1 MEAVIYGMIFLPFL
15 AAGFLPLAKKNQKI
29 ESRIVTAVSVLVC
42 ILAVILRFL
51 PDMKTGL
58 SVFGNMGLHFSHDGS
73 LPTILVILAA
83 FMWLAES
90 LFAPEYFKGAENNS
104 RFYTFYLLTQGAL
117 FGVFLSADLF
127 TLFVFF
133 EIMSLSS
140 YVWIA
145 QTETT
150 DAIAVS
156 KTYLYFSLIGG
167 MVMLM
172 GVFLLYHR
180 CGSVNWDVIARTDL
194 TDTVRYVSGGCLLF
208 GFGIKAGI
216 FPLHIWLPVAHPVAP
231 APASALLSGILL
243 KSGIFGILL
252 TTKSLFPA
260 DLLWGNILLVL
271 AVITMLLG
279 GILGIFSTDLKRTLA
294 CSSMSQIG
302 FILFGIACVSL
313 LGEEITVPSAG
324 ATLHLANHAL
334 IKLVLFTISGIV
346 YKNLH
351 SITYNRIR
359 GFGKGKPGLMIPFLF
374 CACSISGIPGF
385 SGYIS
390 KTLLHEGL
398 VEFYTH
404 AALDGQS
411 IVFYKG
417 MEALFLVSGACT
429 LAYMLK
435 LFYVLFIARSPAE
448 EAAARNP
455 EAAAKHPASSKHT
468 AGKPPTKK
476 KPYTRPV
483 TLVVLFVPAV
493 IMPLFGILAWQT
505 MEKVFR
511 LAAEFFEASPRI
523 MVEYFSY
530 ECIKGALISILI
542 GILIFVFNII
552 LIRGRRTDG
561 RDNYLNRWSRR
572 LNLEYQIYRPLLKLL
587 ALIGTVIARS
597 LETASTFV
605 CYGIIN
611 LIFFRAEKKV
621 VPPKDSYFGKYGKEI
636 VRHIAD
642 ESFSSDLLLALL
654 GITAILLFV
663 LIRVIVS

>member
-252 TTKSLFPA
+252 ISHTMFSG
-260 DLLWGNILLVL
+260 DRNWGNFLIVL

-279 GILGIFSTDLKRTLA
+279 GVLGIFSTDLKRTLA

-302 FILFGIACVSL
+302 FILFGISCICL
-313 LGEEITVPSAG
+313 LDKESVVPSAG
-324 ATLHLANHAL
+324 TTLHIVNHAL
-334 IKLVLFTISGIV
+334 IKLVLFTLSGIV
-346 YKNLH
+346 YRNLH

-359 GFGKGKPGLMIPFLF
+359 GYGKDKPGLLIPFVL

-390 KTLLHEGL
+390 KTLLHEGV
-398 VEFYTH
+398 VEYYTH
-404 AALDGQS
+404 QALNGQS
-411 IVFYKG
+411 VVFYRS
-417 MEALFLVSGACT
+417 MEWLFLIAGACT

-435 LFYVLFIARSPAE
+435 LFYVLFIATPPGE
-448 EAAARNP
+448 V
-455 EAAAKHPASSKHT
+455 SKN
-468 AGKPPTKK
+468 
-476 KPYTRPV
+476 PYTRRI
-483 TLVVLFVPAV
+483 TQVLLLIPSVL
-493 IMPLFGILAWQT
+493 MPLFGIFAWST
-505 MEKVFR
+505 MERIFNR
-511 LAAEFFEASPRI
+511 AAEFFDVPPDLMI
-523 MVEYFSY
+523 PYFST
-530 ECIKGALISILI
+530 ECLKGALISIGL
-542 GILIFVFNII
+542 GIMIFALSMISI
-552 LIRGRRTDG
+552 SGRRIEG
-561 RDNYLNRWSRR
+561 RDIYVSLWPKR
-572 LNLEYQIYRPLLKLL
+572 LNLEYRVYRPFLQLLFKIASAIAGVLDG
-587 ALIGTVIARS
+587 IG
-597 LETASTFV
+597 E
-605 CYGIIN
+605 
-611 LIFFRAEKKV
+611 
-621 VPPKDSYFGKYGKEI
+621 
-636 VRHIAD
+636 
-642 ESFSSDLLLALL
+642 
-654 GITAILLFV
+654 AILGVVKKIIF
-663 LIRVIVS
+663 